1 MTLHIKKQLEFQLFE
16 ISLTGAPVVVL
27 KEQKVSSVNWKVAI
41 LFCSIW
47 FYKPDNV
54 CTNELNLVFRLIL
67 SDI

>member
-1 MTLHIKKQLEFQLFE
+1 MTLRIKKQLEFQLFE

-47 FYKPDNV
+47 F
-54 CTNELNLVFRLIL
+54 L
-67 SDI
+67 